1 MDSPT
6 YARVLDTRLEAVSE
20 NRICYAL
27 KEGSAVT
34 AFVPLVS
41 SSHSN
46 QNTTFNLNNIADF
59 TARDSRLVIGL
70 SVSATISFTNTT
82 DASINVFQ
90 SDNFGFKQYPLNRCM
105 NSTQHQINQASYTL
119 QTADI
124 LDGIARINL
133 LPSDCNFYE
142 NTMPDLI
149 DNYSSATGANFNPLQ
164 PYSTTL
170 AGDGVYKPR
179 TLQYEVSGNGIVPP
193 MGTAS
198 VTINAT
204 LYEPL
209 VTPFTNISADD
220 SRALYAITG
229 ELITIQWVTDLWN
242 NMFAFVLPTGLKYT
256 NTNSPAVVS
265 LGNQANL
272 FCIYLTPKEDTIAQI
287 PRQSVY
293 QYNDYSVFSNNIG
306 SSTGVPAQTDV
317 PNVNSQVVNFT
328 NLPNYILIY
337 ARTAN
342 GSRLTSTPDK
352 YLTIKNIQLTFDNG
366 LPQLAGANTDQLYD
380 ISKRNM
386 LTMPR
391 ACFKQLQLNTNNE
404 VDGALYGCGSVL
416 VISPA
421 LDLGIRPSDTTGSGG
436 RYIFQV
442 QNATFT
448 NNTDT
453 AFGQVTLY
461 VVGINSAVL
470 ERVGSQYRNY
480 LLTTPPDIINRIKDL
495 PAVNYKQYMK
505 SSHSNLFLMGG
516 GISDWFKK
524 AYSLGTRAYDLAMK
538 HKDDLR
544 QGLEA
549 GKELYEVGK
558 KLVGRGIDRGTRLFG
573 ENPRPN
579 RNAGYFQ

>member
-1 MDSPT
+1 
-6 YARVLDTRLEAVSE
+6 
-20 NRICYAL
+20 
-27 KEGSAVT
+27 
-34 AFVPLVS
+34 
-41 SSHSN
+41 
-46 QNTTFNLNNIADF
+46 
-59 TARDSRLVIGL
+59 
-70 SVSATISFTNTT
+70 
-82 DASINVFQ
+82 
-90 SDNFGFKQYPLNRCM
+90 
-105 NSTQHQINQASYTL
+105 
-119 QTADI
+119 
-124 LDGIARINL
+124 
-133 LPSDCNFYE
+133 
-142 NTMPDLI
+142 
-149 DNYSSATGANFNPLQ
+149 
-164 PYSTTL
+164 
-170 AGDGVYKPR
+170 
-179 TLQYEVSGNGIVPP
+179 
-193 MGTAS
+193 
-198 VTINAT
+198 
-204 LYEPL
+204 
-209 VTPFTNISADD
+209 
-220 SRALYAITG
+220 
-229 ELITIQWVTDLWN
+229 
-242 NMFAFVLPTGLKYT
+242 
-256 NTNSPAVVS
+256 
-265 LGNQANL
+265 
-272 FCIYLTPKEDTIAQI
+272 
-287 PRQSVY
+287 
-293 QYNDYSVFSNNIG
+293 
-306 SSTGVPAQTDV
+306 
-317 PNVNSQVVNFT
+317 
-328 NLPNYILIY
+328 
-337 ARTAN
+337 
-342 GSRLTSTPDK
+342 
-352 YLTIKNIQLTFDNG
+352 
-366 LPQLAGANTDQLYD
+366 
-380 ISKRNM
+380 M